1 MHNFHIFFVDADS
14 STTCKLSKLMKKTTI
29 MPTSYNFTLI
39 EVQSN
44 STEVNQ
50 AVKIKSECKQ
60 VHKNSSLS
68 LDLPCILLLLF
79 SLYNHPSKK
88 EVLFAEIL
96 V

>member
-1 MHNFHIFFVDADS
+1 
-14 STTCKLSKLMKKTTI
+14 MKKTTV
-29 MPTSYNFTLI
+29 MPTSYNSTLI
-39 EVQSN
+39 EVQRN

-50 AVKIKSECKQ
+50 AVKIKSECKH
-60 VHKNSSLS
+60 VHRSSSLS

-79 SLYNHPSKK
+79 FLYSHPSKK